1 MKKSKVLLM
10 TAIVAVLILGLATV
24 SFAATDW
31 KTPAEILA
39 GLTGQSVEA
48 VQQERSEGK
57 PYGAQAAEANQLEA
71 FRQERLAQAEVRLDQ
86 AVTDGQLTQQEADEK
101 LAAMEARSSACDGTG
116 ANQGE
121 SGLRLGKMG
130 GNSGTGNGEGN
141 GEGKSY
147 RGAMGGRGTG
157 QAGANCPAD

>member
-1 MKKSKVLLM
+1 MKKNKVLFM

-24 SFAATDW
+24 SFAATEW

-48 VQQERSEGK
+48 VQQERSEGT
-57 PYGAQAAEANQLEA
+57 PYGAQAAAADQLEA
-71 FRQERLAQAEVRLDQ
+71 FRQARLAQAEVRLDQ
-86 AVTDGQLTQQEADEK
+86 AVADGQLTQEEADARI
-101 LAAMEARSSACDGTG
+101 AAMEARSAECDGTG

-121 SGLRLGKMG
+121 GGLRLGKMG
-130 GNSGTGNGEGN
+130 GGNGTGS
-141 GEGKSY
+141 GEGKGY